1 MESTMEAIRGCTR
14 DCMRNCTE
22 KGAIYGYENEYR
34 SKHTGTENEQALE
47 VLRWRLSCEDGAAYG
62 LYPPAQIHS

>member
-22 KGAIYGYENEYR
+22 KGAIYGAGLGKRKEAYDNELYLR
-34 SKHTGTENEQALE
+34 QAYDFSKN
-47 VLRWRLSCEDGAAYG
+47 C
-62 LYPPAQIHS
+62 